1 MTESDYN
8 KFLGFSYD
16 RLIDLPTVI
25 EMGDHERHFIRGI

>member
-16 RLIDLPTVI
+16 GLIDLPTVI
-25 EMGDHERHFIRGI
+25 EVWNHERHFIRDI